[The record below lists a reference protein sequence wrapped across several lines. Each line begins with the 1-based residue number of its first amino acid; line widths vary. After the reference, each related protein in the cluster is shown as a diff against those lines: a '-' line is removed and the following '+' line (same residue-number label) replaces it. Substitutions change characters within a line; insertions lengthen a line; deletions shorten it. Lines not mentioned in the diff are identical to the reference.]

1 MAMLQSKRHGV
12 FMKKIKSFLAVLGLV
27 AFLVP
32 NVAVAGGVE
41 ALHQFLANTRSLK
54 ADFAQVVQT
63 RQGRKPQHSSGIMSF
78 LRPGKFRWQ
87 IDKPYPQLMVGD
99 GQKFW
104 IYDPELKQVTVRKLG
119 KALGS
124 TPAALLAGKN
134 ELEQNF
140 SLKDDGEKDGL
151 VWVEALPK
159 QAESG
164 FEKVRVGFS
173 GGDLQAMELFDSF
186 GQITSLKFSKL
197 EKNTSLNPA
206 IFKFQPPPGA
216 DVVGE

>member
-1 MAMLQSKRHGV
+1 
-12 FMKKIKSFLAVLGLV
+12 MKLIKSCLAALGIAALLAPGV
-27 AFLVP
+27 AL
-32 NVAVAGGVE
+32 AGGVD

-54 ADFAQVVQT
+54 ADFSQVVQT
-63 RQGRKPQHSSGIMSF
+63 RQGRKPQLSSGVMSF

-134 ELEQNF
+134 ELAQNF

-151 VWVEALPK
+151 VWVEATPK
-159 QAESG
+159 QADSG
-164 FEKVRVGFS
+164 FEKVRVGFVGS
-173 GGDLQAMELFDSF
+173 DLQAMELFDSF
-186 GQITSLKFSKL
+186 GQMTSLKFSKL
-197 EKNTSLNPA
+197 EKNATLNPA
-206 IFKFQPPPGA
+206 LFKFQPPPGA
-216 DVVGE
+216 DVVGD